1 MIVVFCKRFWRIRL
15 RRVSKFV
22 VWKLVLFVFLQFKVS
37 QISLQNTNTS
47 KFPSKTTWC
56 AFRMDIL
63 IIRLNKAKEKQERN
77 YEVWNSRFT
86 KSSYEIELRR
96 YNDVTILVT
105 NSKSLIE
112 FFFRL
117 LIRLRK
123 TLNLTLS
130 C

>member
-1 MIVVFCKRFWRIRL
+1 
-15 RRVSKFV
+15 
-22 VWKLVLFVFLQFKVS
+22 
-37 QISLQNTNTS
+37 
-47 KFPSKTTWC
+47 
-56 AFRMDIL
+56 MDIL

-112 FFFRL
+112 FSFRL